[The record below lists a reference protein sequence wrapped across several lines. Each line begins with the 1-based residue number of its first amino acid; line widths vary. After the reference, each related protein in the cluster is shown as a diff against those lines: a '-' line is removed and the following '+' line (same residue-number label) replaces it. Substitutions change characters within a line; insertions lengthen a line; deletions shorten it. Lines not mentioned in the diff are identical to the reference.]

1 VPLTL
6 ACWFRTTDLADSKG
20 LVQVGDGTVGDGTSE
35 NYFALI
41 TDGADFL
48 RIRTR
53 ASGSHSDAI
62 TTTKHGSGTWHH
74 GCAVSSAVD
83 SRAIYLDG
91 GGKGTNAVSRTPSG
105 IDSTQLGVLT
115 HGINFYWDGDIA
127 EAAIWNAALTDAE
140 VATLAKGYSPLLIRP
155 ANLVFYVPLIR
166 DADEDIVGGLSL
178 STGGT
183 PTIEAHPRIYYPVP
197 HSFQSWTPAHRTKAD
212 QFDFWITDRIHF
224 DELWA
229 TGAEE
234 SPTGPQTGSVTANAA
249 IQRTFSDSAT
259 ADAVIARTETDS
271 VTADATVLVTQS
283 ASVTADAAIQ
293 ASQADS
299 ATADAAIQRTFSG
312 SVTSDALITLASV
325 DSITADA
332 AILATQVDSITTD
345 AVIFQTGIGSITA
358 DTAILA
364 GQTGSITADASI
376 GSGQTDSITVDADIT
391 CIGKPTWVSPPDA
404 GGTDSTPVLVF
415 TIPYAPSNIHF
426 RLELDTVVTF
436 DSGDYQKFESWS
448 DQTNW
453 EYDNGASWQPFPAGG
468 VSNIYAGNQ
477 CRYSI
482 SSSLDAGTWYRV
494 VRGALA

>member
-1 VPLTL
+1 
-6 ACWFRTTDLADSKG
+6 
-20 LVQVGDGTVGDGTSE
+20 
-35 NYFALI
+35 
-41 TDGADFL
+41 
-48 RIRTR
+48 
-53 ASGSHSDAI
+53 
-62 TTTKHGSGTWHH
+62 
-74 GCAVSSAVD
+74 
-83 SRAIYLDG
+83 
-91 GGKGTNAVSRTPSG
+91 
-105 IDSTQLGVLT
+105 
-115 HGINFYWDGDIA
+115 
-127 EAAIWNAALTDAE
+127 
-140 VATLAKGYSPLLIRP
+140 
-155 ANLVFYVPLIR
+155 LIR

-178 STGGT
+178 TANGT
-183 PTIEAHPRIYYPVP
+183 PTVEAHPRIYYPVP

-249 IQRTFSDSAT
+249 IQRAFSDSAT

-312 SVTSDALITLASV
+312 
-325 DSITADA
+325 
-332 AILATQVDSITTD
+332 ILATQVDSITTD

>member
-1 VPLTL
+1 MAAWVY
-6 ACWFRTTDLADSKG
+6 TTDAANNQTPIGIFDKSK
-20 LVQVGDGTVGDGTSE
+20 V
-35 NYFALI
+35 
-41 TDGADFL
+41 
-48 RIRTR
+48 
-53 ASGSHSDAI
+53 ASGWFLSLEGSVGGDPVRAI
-62 TTTKHGSGTWHH
+62 AATPTYQYGQADTSSGFSTSTWHH
-74 GCAVSSAVD
+74 VAGVFTSST
-83 SRAIYLDG
+83 SRAAYLDG
-91 GGKGTNAVSRTPSG
+91 GNKGTNSTSIVPTGPFDETCFSG
-105 IDSTQLGVLT
+105 YWEGGVQYNSIDG
-115 HGINFYWDGDIA
+115 YIA
-127 EAAIWNAALTDAE
+127 ECAIWNAALTDAE
-140 VATLAKGYSPLLIRP
+140 VAALAAGYSPLLIRP

-178 STGGT
+178 TANGT
-183 PTIEAHPRIYYPVP
+183 PTVEAHPRIYYPVP

-249 IQRTFSDSAT
+249 IQRAFSDSAT

-312 SVTSDALITLASV
+312 SVTADALITLASV